1 MEMRLISYHSG
12 SGSLLNLLIM
22 PSSLTV
28 VGQWDDLLVS
38 LGILGIYS
46 LLMFGL
52 NLTAIG
58 VRDRNMSVTLF
69 GLEEKIKYPQIKWRI
84 QI

>member
-1 MEMRLISYHSG
+1 MEIRLISYHSG
-12 SGSLLNLLIM
+12 SNSGSLLNLLIM

-46 LLMFGL
+46 LLKFCL

-58 VRDRNMSVTLF
+58 GRDRNMSVTLF
-69 GLEEKIKYPQIKWRI
+69 GLEEKMKHP
-84 QI
+84 